1 MVFEGVNKTM
11 KSPVGLEKNVSLAL
25 LCTVLGLLT
34 ASFSPAVAASNSTDP
49 TSVHQGEPQ
58 SENVTQST
66 EPTVEAV
73 HDAVNSLPTSPAIA
87 ETTLHAQALDSLD
100 SSQDVVNVATLDPES
115 PEAATNG
122 MAQVT
127 SVSQL
132 SDVQPTDWAFQ
143 ALQSLVERYGCIA
156 GYPDGTYR
164 GNRALSRYEFAAGVN
179 SCLDRINELIEAGTN
194 DLVQKEDLETLQR
207 LQEEFSAELATLRG
221 RVDALEARTA
231 ELEANQFSTTTKLF
245 GQAIVGIQGRTE
257 NTADFF
263 PVDGVKDTKDPAT
276 NINLI
281 NNVQLSLFTQLSN
294 RSILLTGLAAGN
306 GSTAPRL
313 SNDTKLGYE
322 LDSDNQFLVSD
333 LTFRHLIGNNLAVV
347 AGPIGVNAVNVFRGA
362 NRVES
367 SGQGPL
373 SAFAQRN
380 PIIGIGN
387 GTGGAGFDWQ
397 INPRISLQAV
407 YSASDPADPNEAGL
421 FGSRRSAT
429 TAGAQLTIS
438 PTDTIDLALNYINS
452 YNPSGSNFAGSLGLG
467 VGDDQVT
474 IGSGLKT
481 DAFGAT
487 LAWRVTPGIT
497 LGGWGGFTNSR
508 IPNRDGNVET
518 TNWMAFLNFPDL
530 FGEGNLGGI
539 YVGQPPKITESDLP
553 AGQNIPNL
561 LAGGAGTE
569 GDQPGTT
576 THVEVFYRYRV
587 SDNITLTPGFILL
600 FNPGNTPDSDTVGIG
615 ALRTTFTF

>member
-1 MVFEGVNKTM
+1 M
-11 KSPVGLEKNVSLAL
+11 KSPMGLEKNVSLAL
-25 LCTVLGLLT
+25 VCTVLGLLT
-34 ASFSPAVAASNSTDP
+34 ASLSPVVAAPSDGTDM
-49 TSVHQGEPQ
+49 TSADVA
-58 SENVTQST
+58 TT
-66 EPTVEAV
+66 
-73 HDAVNSLPTSPAIA
+73 TSAPLAIA
-87 ETTLHAQALDSLD
+87 DETLQAQALSSDVDSG
-100 SSQDVVNVATLDPES
+100 QDLINVATLDPEA
-115 PEAATNG
+115 PEDVSNG

-143 ALQSLVERYGCIA
+143 SLQSLVERYGCIA

-164 GNRALSRYEFAAGVN
+164 GNRALTRYEFAAGVN
-179 SCLDRINELIEAGTN
+179 SCLDRINELITAGT
-194 DLVQKEDLETLQR
+194 DELVQKEDLATLQR

-221 RVDALEARTA
+221 RTDALEARTA

-245 GQAIVGIQGRTE
+245 GQAIFGVQGRTE

-322 LDSDNQFLVSD
+322 LDTDNQFVLSD
-333 LTFRHLIGNNLAVV
+333 LTFRHLIGNNFAVV
-347 AGPIGVNAVNVFRGA
+347 AGPVGVNAVNVFRGA

-367 SGQGPL
+367 SGQGPI

-380 PIIGIGN
+380 PIISIGN

-397 INPRISLQAV
+397 IGSRLSLQGV
-407 YSASDPADPNEAGL
+407 YSASDPANPNDAGL

-429 TAGAQLTIS
+429 TTGVQLTAS
-438 PTDTIDLALNYINS
+438 PTDTIDLALHYINS
-452 YNPSGSNFAGSLGLG
+452 YNPSGSGFAGSLGLG

-487 LAWRVTPGIT
+487 VAWRATPGIT
-497 LGGWGGFTNSR
+497 VGGWGGFTNSR

-561 LAGGAGTE
+561 LAGGLGTE
-569 GDQPGTT
+569 GEQPGTT
-576 THVEVFYRYRV
+576 THLEVFYRYRI
-587 SDNITLTPGFILL
+587 SDNITVTPGFMVL
-600 FNPGNTPDSDTVGIG
+600 FNPGNAPESDTVGIG

>member
-1 MVFEGVNKTM
+1 M
-11 KSPVGLEKNVSLAL
+11 KSPMGLEKNVSLAL
-25 LCTVLGLLT
+25 VCTVLGLLT
-34 ASFSPAVAASNSTDP
+34 ASLSPAVAATSDATDI
-49 TSVHQGEPQ
+49 TS
-58 SENVTQST
+58 
-66 EPTVEAV
+66 A
-73 HDAVNSLPTSPAIA
+73 DAATTTSAPLAIA
-87 ETTLHAQALDSLD
+87 DETLQAQALSSDVD
-100 SSQDVVNVATLDPES
+100 SSQDLINVSTLDPEA
-115 PEAATNG
+115 PEEASNG

-143 ALQSLVERYGCIA
+143 SLQSLVERYGCIA

-164 GNRALSRYEFAAGVN
+164 GNRALTRYEFAAGVN
-179 SCLDRINELIEAGTN
+179 SCLDRINELITAGT
-194 DLVQKEDLETLQR
+194 DELVQKEDLATLQR

-221 RVDALEARTA
+221 RTDALEARTA

-245 GQAIVGIQGRTE
+245 GQAIFGVQGRTE

-322 LDSDNQFLVSD
+322 LDTDNQFVLSD
-333 LTFRHLIGNNLAVV
+333 LTFRHLIGNNFAVV
-347 AGPIGVNAVNVFRGA
+347 AGPVGVNAVNVFRGA

-367 SGQGPL
+367 SGQGPI

-380 PIIGIGN
+380 PIISIGN

-397 INPRISLQAV
+397 IGSRLSLQGV
-407 YSASDPADPNEAGL
+407 YSASDPADPNDAGL

-429 TAGAQLTIS
+429 TTGVQLTAS
-438 PTDTIDLALNYINS
+438 PTDTIDLALHYINS
-452 YNPSGSNFAGSLGLG
+452 YNPSGSGFAGSLGLG

-487 LAWRVTPGIT
+487 LAWRATPGIT
-497 LGGWGGFTNSR
+497 VGGWGGFTNSR

-561 LAGGAGTE
+561 LAGGLGTE
-569 GDQPGTT
+569 GEQPGTT
-576 THVEVFYRYRV
+576 THLEVFYRYRI
-587 SDNITLTPGFILL
+587 SDNITVTPGFMVL
-600 FNPGNTPDSDTVGIG
+600 FNPGNAPESDTVGIG

>member
-1 MVFEGVNKTM
+1 MKHRAWSLMVFEGVSKIM
-11 KSPVGLEKNVSLAL
+11 KSPMGLEKNVSLAL
-25 LCTVLGLLT
+25 VCTVLGLLT
-34 ASFSPAVAASNSTDP
+34 ASLSPVVAAPSDGTDM
-49 TSVHQGEPQ
+49 TSADVA
-58 SENVTQST
+58 TT
-66 EPTVEAV
+66 
-73 HDAVNSLPTSPAIA
+73 TSAPLAIA
-87 ETTLHAQALDSLD
+87 DETLQARALSSDVDSG
-100 SSQDVVNVATLDPES
+100 QDLINVATLDPEA
-115 PEAATNG
+115 PEDVSNG

-143 ALQSLVERYGCIA
+143 SLQSLVERYGCIA

-164 GNRALSRYEFAAGVN
+164 GNRALTRYEFAAGVN
-179 SCLDRINELIEAGTN
+179 SCLDRINELITAGT
-194 DLVQKEDLETLQR
+194 DELVQKEDLATLQR

-221 RVDALEARTA
+221 RTDALEARTA

-245 GQAIVGIQGRTE
+245 GQAIFGVQGRTE

-322 LDSDNQFLVSD
+322 LDTDNQFVLSD
-333 LTFRHLIGNNLAVV
+333 LTFRHLIGNNFAVV
-347 AGPIGVNAVNVFRGA
+347 AGPVGVNAVNVFRGA

-367 SGQGPL
+367 SGQGPI

-380 PIIGIGN
+380 PIISIGN

-397 INPRISLQAV
+397 IGSRLSLQGV
-407 YSASDPADPNEAGL
+407 YSASDPANPNDAGL

-429 TAGAQLTIS
+429 TTGVQLTAS
-438 PTDTIDLALNYINS
+438 PTDTIDLALHYINS
-452 YNPSGSNFAGSLGLG
+452 YNPSGSGFAGSLGLG

-487 LAWRVTPGIT
+487 VAWRATPGIT
-497 LGGWGGFTNSR
+497 VGGWGGFTNSR

-561 LAGGAGTE
+561 LAGGLGTE
-569 GDQPGTT
+569 GEQPGTT
-576 THVEVFYRYRV
+576 THLEVFYRYRI
-587 SDNITLTPGFILL
+587 SDNITVTPGFMVL
-600 FNPGNTPDSDTVGIG
+600 FNPGNAPESDTVGIG

>member
-11 KSPVGLEKNVSLAL
+11 KSPMGLEKNVSLAL
-25 LCTVLGLLT
+25 VCTVLGLLT
-34 ASFSPAVAASNSTDP
+34 ASLSPAVAATSDATDI
-49 TSVHQGEPQ
+49 TS
-58 SENVTQST
+58 
-66 EPTVEAV
+66 A
-73 HDAVNSLPTSPAIA
+73 DAATTTSAPLAIA
-87 ETTLHAQALDSLD
+87 DETLQAQALSSDVD
-100 SSQDVVNVATLDPES
+100 SSQDLINVSTLDPEA
-115 PEAATNG
+115 PEEASNG

-143 ALQSLVERYGCIA
+143 SLQSLVERYGCIA

-164 GNRALSRYEFAAGVN
+164 GNRALTRYEFAAGVN
-179 SCLDRINELIEAGTN
+179 SCLDRINELITAGT
-194 DLVQKEDLETLQR
+194 DELVQKEDLATLQR

-221 RVDALEARTA
+221 RTDALEARTA

-245 GQAIVGIQGRTE
+245 GQAIFGVQGRTE

-322 LDSDNQFLVSD
+322 LDTDNQFVLSD
-333 LTFRHLIGNNLAVV
+333 LTFRHLIGNNFAVV
-347 AGPIGVNAVNVFRGA
+347 AGPVGVNAVNVFRGA

-367 SGQGPL
+367 SGQGPI

-380 PIIGIGN
+380 PIISIGN

-397 INPRISLQAV
+397 IGSRLSLQGV
-407 YSASDPADPNEAGL
+407 YSASDPADPNDAGL

-429 TAGAQLTIS
+429 TTGVQLTAS
-438 PTDTIDLALNYINS
+438 PTDTIDLALHYINS
-452 YNPSGSNFAGSLGLG
+452 YNPSGSGFAGSLGLG

-487 LAWRVTPGIT
+487 LAWRATPGIT
-497 LGGWGGFTNSR
+497 VGGWGGFTNSR

-561 LAGGAGTE
+561 LAGGLGTE
-569 GDQPGTT
+569 GEQPGTT
-576 THVEVFYRYRV
+576 THLEVFYRYRI
-587 SDNITLTPGFILL
+587 SDNITVTPGFMVL
-600 FNPGNTPDSDTVGIG
+600 FNPGNAPESDTVGIG

>member
-11 KSPVGLEKNVSLAL
+11 KSPMGLEKNVSLAL
-25 LCTVLGLLT
+25 VCTVLGLLT
-34 ASFSPAVAASNSTDP
+34 ASLSPAVAATSDGTDM
-49 TSVHQGEPQ
+49 TS
-58 SENVTQST
+58 
-66 EPTVEAV
+66 A
-73 HDAVNSLPTSPAIA
+73 DAATTTSAPLAIA
-87 ETTLHAQALDSLD
+87 DETLQAQALSSDVD
-100 SSQDVVNVATLDPES
+100 SSQDLINVATLDPEA
-115 PEAATNG
+115 PEEASNG

-143 ALQSLVERYGCIA
+143 SLQSLVERYGCIA

-164 GNRALSRYEFAAGVN
+164 GNRALTRYEFAAGVN
-179 SCLDRINELIEAGTN
+179 SCLDRINELITAGT
-194 DLVQKEDLETLQR
+194 DELVQKEDLATLQR

-221 RVDALEARTA
+221 RTDALEARTA

-245 GQAIVGIQGRTE
+245 GQAIFGVQGRTE

-322 LDSDNQFLVSD
+322 LDTDNQFVLSD
-333 LTFRHLIGNNLAVV
+333 LTFRHLIGNNFAVV
-347 AGPIGVNAVNVFRGA
+347 AGPVGVNAVNVFRGA

-367 SGQGPL
+367 SGQGPI

-380 PIIGIGN
+380 PIISIGN

-397 INPRISLQAV
+397 IASRLSLQGV
-407 YSASDPADPNEAGL
+407 YSASDPADPNDAGL

-429 TAGAQLTIS
+429 TTGVQLTAS
-438 PTDTIDLALNYINS
+438 PTDTIDLALHYLNS
-452 YNPSGSNFAGSLGLG
+452 YNPSGSGFAGSLGLG

-487 LAWRVTPGIT
+487 VAWRATPGIT
-497 LGGWGGFTNSR
+497 VGGWGGFTNSR

-561 LAGGAGTE
+561 LAGGLGTE
-569 GDQPGTT
+569 GEQPGTT
-576 THVEVFYRYRV
+576 THLEVFYRYRI
-587 SDNITLTPGFILL
+587 SDNITLTPGFMVL
-600 FNPGNTPDSDTVGIG
+600 FNPGNAPESDTVGIG